1 MFPEKSQFQE
11 NKFALDAVFLSSRF
25 PHGIRS
31 ESLIDQNKVRRIYR
45 AQFGVEIPAEVDL
58 PSLLRDSGICCHDK
72 VYFFSERQKSEL
84 RDAINALFS
93 EGYRVLYYSE
103 LFHRQPALM
112 ESCHLYENAALQAV
126 LREILPERVCQD
138 SRVLATPDSDDLN
151 EVLTAY
157 GDKIKLSVAGIQER
171 RPYLSLSAIRSVL
184 SSSEKF
190 VWTEPETYAIIN
202 KITLSEYDVRQV
214 EAVILPQMRENG
226 YISLNNLPIQE
237 SCEKNPGI
245 SPTAIRDVMFLRH
258 MASVCSRRGVIA
270 TPKGAKSSAY
280 ELMTDYCK
288 TLEQAS
294 LGDLKAYRDDVLTGL
309 PDSYL
314 IQAVCACMVRTG
326 ADTFVSDTAVAFDVA
341 AVDRAVGL
349 FVNGRIVPITAV
361 TSFHSFPE
369 IEGYAWN
376 LYLLESF
383 LRRFSREYRIM
394 GGPVQ
399 ISYVGGIC
407 PRSMEFESYEDLLA
421 AAVVQDAV
429 PLEQD
434 AIGRYLTE
442 KKYVL
447 RRSRRVGEI
456 LRKALRLHEQ
466 RGKDGV
472 PLFL

>member
-11 NKFALDAVFLSSRF
+11 NKFALDAAFLSSRF

-31 ESLIDQNKVRRIYR
+31 ESLIDQNKVRRMYET
-45 AQFGVEIPAEVDL
+45 QLGMEIPAEVNL
-58 PSLLRDSGICCHDK
+58 PSLLRDSGICCQDK

-93 EGYRVLYYSE
+93 AGYRVLYYSE
-103 LFHRQPALM
+103 LFRRQSALL
-112 ESCHLYENAALQAV
+112 ESCHLYEDAALQAV
-126 LREILPERVCQD
+126 LREILPERACQE
-138 SRVLATPDSDDLN
+138 SRVLASADSDDLD
-151 EVLTAY
+151 EVLAAY
-157 GDKIKLSVAGIQER
+157 GDEIKLSVAGIQER
-171 RPYLSLSAIRSVL
+171 RPYLSLSAIRAVL
-184 SSSEKF
+184 SSSAKF
-190 VWTEPETYAIIN
+190 VWTQPETYAIIN

-214 EAVILPQMRENG
+214 ETVILPQMRENG
-226 YISLNNLPIQE
+226 YISLNQLPIQE

-258 MASVCSRRGVIA
+258 MAPVCARRGVIA

-280 ELMTDYCK
+280 ELMTGYCK
-288 TLEQAS
+288 TLERAS
-294 LGDLKAYRDDVLTGL
+294 FGELRDYRDEFLTGL
-309 PDSYL
+309 PDSSML
-314 IQAVCACMVRTG
+314 QAACACMVRTG
-326 ADTFVSDTAVAFDVA
+326 ADMFVSDRAISFDVA

-376 LYLLESF
+376 LYLVESF

-394 GGPVQ
+394 GGPAQ

-447 RRSRRVGEI
+447 RRSRRMGEI
-456 LRKALRLHEQ
+456 LRKALKLHEQ

>member
-1 MFPEKSQFQE
+1 MHIHP
-11 NKFALDAVFLSSRF
+11 LSYSSF
-25 PHGIRS
+25 SVTEGI
-31 ESLIDQNKVRRIYR
+31 
-45 AQFGVEIPAEVDL
+45 
-58 PSLLRDSGICCHDK
+58 
-72 VYFFSERQKSEL
+72 VYPL
-84 RDAINALFS
+84 NCNGDAINALFS

-103 LFHRQPALM
+103 LFLRQSTLM
-112 ESCHLYENAALQAV
+112 ESCHLYEDAALQAV
-126 LREILPERVCQD
+126 LREILPERTCQESRILASAD
-138 SRVLATPDSDDLN
+138 SNDLDEVLA
-151 EVLTAY
+151 AY
-157 GDKIKLSVAGIQER
+157 GDEIKLSVTQIRER
-171 RPYLSLSAIRSVL
+171 RPYLSLPAIRVVL

-190 VWTEPETYAIIN
+190 VWTQPETYAIIN
-202 KITLSEYDVRQV
+202 KVTLSEYDVRQV
-214 EAVILPQMRENG
+214 ETVILPQVYENG
-226 YISLNNLPIQE
+226 YISLNQLPIQE

-280 ELMTDYCK
+280 ELMEDYCK
-288 TLEQAS
+288 TLEEVS
-294 LGDLKAYRDDVLTGL
+294 LGELKDYRDEFLTGL
-309 PDSYL
+309 PDSYM

-326 ADTFVSDTAVAFDVA
+326 ADTFVSDTAV
-341 AVDRAVGL
+341 DRAVGL
-349 FVNGRIVPITAV
+349 FVNGRIIPITAV

-394 GGPVQ
+394 GGPAQ

-407 PRSMEFESYEDLLA
+407 PRSMEFENYEDLLA

-447 RRSRRVGEI
+447 RCSRRVGEI
-456 LRKALRLHEQ
+456 LRKPLRLHEQ